1 MLKNN
6 SKLRWEEERREFRAS
21 CPSLENRYVMLDKA
35 AASPVGFYLTQVM
48 YWVPIELIEVRDYG
62 VVLFPFVK
70 KARWS
75 FSSQSAVVS
84 IIASYRRSTPAHKTS
99 CLSFA
104 LRPFFRKK
112 LSIAYV

>member
-6 SKLRWEEERREFRAS
+6 SKLRWEEERREFQAS
-21 CPSLENRYVMLDKA
+21 CPSLENRYVMPDKA

-62 VVLFPFVK
+62 VVLFLFVK
-70 KARWS
+70 KARWY

-84 IIASYRRSTPAHKTS
+84 IIASYRRSTPGFKTS
-99 CLSFA
+99 YRRLLS
-104 LRPFFRKK
+104 LRSGSR
-112 LSIAYV
+112 V